1 MGHVLFLLE
10 PLAEVAR
17 ANRFW
22 MTWNLILAAVPLAL
36 AVPVFRWT
44 GHLTIWAGHA
54 VTRSLGRTAGQAL
67 GALGGRLWAAL
78 EHRPGLRPL

>member
-22 MTWNLILAAVPLAL
+22 MTWNLILAAVPLVL
-36 AVPVFRWT
+36 AVPVFRWA
-44 GHLTIWAGHA
+44 GRRGVVWWAGLA
-54 VTRSLGRTAGQAL
+54 LVALFLWRPTSCAPSVSCSAGWPASTAGS
-67 GALGGRLWAAL
+67 R
-78 EHRPGLRPL
+78 